1 MKERN
6 YSEWRSTFQDAIATW
21 GYYTDFEKVYE
32 HTDKLRIYLSTLN
45 ALVGYQG
52 DIKQLF
58 KDIVTDNPK
67 VLRAIPILIAKRE
80 KEAVV
85 IKTAE
90 KDYYFDFKRV
100 NYTVDE
106 YVMFMEKNGLF
117 DLLQK
122 HVISNLYD
130 YVLGVEVGL
139 DSNTRKNRTGDAME
153 DLVEDY
159 IIAAGFIKDVNYFK
173 EQTKSEIQE
182 KFGIDLSCISNN
194 ENGTEKRFDFVI
206 KTDSM
211 VYGIECNFYHSQGS
225 KLYETARS
233 YRQISTETDDLD
245 YFTFVWITDGAGWDK
260 TERPLKQAFD
270 SIANLYN
277 IYDMENGIIKKIVR

>member
-1 MKERN
+1 MAERD
-6 YSEWRSTFQDAIATW
+6 YKEWRSTFQDAIATW

-32 HTDKLRIYLSTLN
+32 HTDKLRIYLNTLN

-52 DIKQLF
+52 DIQQLF
-58 KDIVTDNPK
+58 RDIVTDNPK

-80 KEAVV
+80 KDPVV

-100 NYTVDE
+100 NYTVDD
-106 YVMFMEKNGLF
+106 YVMFMDKNGLF
-117 DLLQK
+117 ELLQK

-139 DSNTRKNRTGDAME
+139 DSNARKNRTGDAME

-159 IIAAGFIKDVNYFK
+159 IVAAGFVKDVSYFK
-173 EQTKSEIQE
+173 EQTKSEVQE
-182 KFGIDLSCISNN
+182 LFGIDLSCISNN
-194 ENGTEKRFDFVI
+194 EDGTEKRFDFVI
-206 KTDSM
+206 KTDEM

-233 YRQISTETDDLD
+233 YRQIAAETNGLE
-245 YFTFVWITDGAGWDK
+245 YFTFMWFTDGSGWDK

-270 SIANLYN
+270 SIVNLYN
-277 IYDMENGIIKKIVR
+277 INDMKNGIIQKIVR